1 MNREEKIWMHFFD
14 NAGIEH
20 SVSREYT
27 RIFIENRMKPTNLRD
42 LTKDLLT
49 DMGIHAVGDIL
60 SILNAAKKVSLVD
73 DGKLRNKTIQLNS
86 SNVEAMK
93 RQKVTLFSG
102 KEKAKQKER
111 IITNSTPKGKWIVT
125 KTTKLP
131 QTQVSRK
138 RTGSVFD
145 RIEMKNSSNNFPKRI
160 VLEKNNNSS
169 QYNLRQMVGED
180 GKRMSKAIRRT
191 PKSKLVNT
199 VKKSS
204 VFDRLGDRKKNERT
218 LSIFHRLKLQ
228 MFYCGIFES
237 ELYSLIVGLSI
248 LFIHTSREHFVL
260 FVLKTERIT
269 YIEPCILYDFQVD
282 CVELCT
288 SIHERFRNFACALY
302 ELNDLGDKNGGV
314 VIGKY
319 DFQENQLVEID
330 RCTGPGVYQLIWV
343 GDDRILTANSDGSLR
358 LAAQTHTDVWHWFSS
373 VPLSSCTILSVLS
386 RNETNFVA
394 SDAGGYVHIAS
405 LDEADFQLEK
415 SWLAHKHSGY
425 FKSACEVWSLAKD
438 PNSYHILYT
447 GGEDGLLKLWDCR
460 IQLLE
465 AELMNSFHRAGVVCI
480 RPNQQRSHI
489 LATSGYDDLLAL
501 WDIRNMQQC
510 IDFIDL
516 NSAAWTIRWDN
527 ENDQMRLLCACLSE
541 GVAEISVENE
551 STLKLTR
558 KDQRFGANLVYGCD
572 WLCAKD
578 NTYCLRWPSM

>member
-1 MNREEKIWMHFFD
+1 MTSYLIFHALIFHLFSIILLKCQSKMNREEKIWMNFFD

-20 SVSREYT
+20 SVSREYS

-73 DGKLRNKTIQLNS
+73 DDKLRNKTIKLNS

-93 RQKVTLFSG
+93 RQKVTLSSG

-111 IITNSTPKGKWIVT
+111 IITNSAPKGNSIVT

-169 QYNLRQMVGED
+169 QYNLQQMVSED

-204 VFDRLGDRKKNERT
+204 VFDRLGD
-218 LSIFHRLKLQ
+218 
-228 MFYCGIFES
+228 
-237 ELYSLIVGLSI
+237 LIAQL
-248 LFIHTSREHFVL
+248 VL
-260 FVLKTERIT
+260 
-269 YIEPCILYDFQVD
+269 DFQVD
-282 CVELCT
+282 CVEFCT
-288 SIHERFRNFACALY
+288 SIHESFRNFACALY

-343 GDDRILTANSDGSLR
+343 GEDRILTANSDGSLR

-373 VPLSSCTILSVLS
+373 VPLSNCTILSVLS

-394 SDAGGYVHIAS
+394 SDAGGYVHIVS
-405 LDEADFQLEK
+405 LDEADFQLEN
-415 SWLAHKHSGY
+415 L
-425 FKSACEVWSLAKD
+425 VWSLAKD

-541 GVAEISVENE
+541 GVVEISVENE

-558 KDQRFGANLVYGCD
+558 KDQRFGASLVYGCD

-578 NTYCLRWPSM
+578 NTYCLRWPSVRESTLEFSLSDFEEQKVNDLAGT

>member
-1 MNREEKIWMHFFD
+1 LFSIIVLKCQSKMNREEKIWMHFFD

-73 DGKLRNKTIQLNS
+73 DDKLRNKTIQLNS

-93 RQKVTLFSG
+93 IERQKVTLSSG

-111 IITNSTPKGKWIVT
+111 IITNSAPKGNSIVT

-160 VLEKNNNSS
+160 VLEKNNDLL
-169 QYNLRQMVGED
+169 QYNLQQMVGED

-204 VFDRLGDRKKNERT
+204 VFDRLGD
-218 LSIFHRLKLQ
+218 H
-228 MFYCGIFES
+228 
-237 ELYSLIVGLSI
+237 
-248 LFIHTSREHFVL
+248 
-260 FVLKTERIT
+260 
-269 YIEPCILYDFQVD
+269 FQVD
-282 CVELCT
+282 CVELST

-386 RNETNFVA
+386 RNETNFAA
-394 SDAGGYVHIAS
+394 SDAGGYVHIVS

-480 RPNQQRSHI
+480 RPNQQRSYI

-578 NTYCLRWPSM
+578 NTVIFCTFKSKSIYLAKFKD

>member
-1 MNREEKIWMHFFD
+1 LFLIIVLKCQSKMNREEKIWMHFFD

-73 DGKLRNKTIQLNS
+73 DDKLRNKTIQLNS

-93 RQKVTLFSG
+93 IKRQKVTLFSG
-102 KEKAKQKER
+102 KEKTKQKER
-111 IITNSTPKGKWIVT
+111 IITNSTPKGNSIVT

-145 RIEMKNSSNNFPKRI
+145 RIEMKNSSNNYPKRI
-160 VLEKNNNSS
+160 VLEKNNSS

-218 LSIFHRLKLQ
+218 CSIVVFLNPNYTTLKQ
-228 MFYCGIFES
+228 
-237 ELYSLIVGLSI
+237 LYL
-248 LFIHTSREHFVL
+248 VL
-260 FVLKTERIT
+260 
-269 YIEPCILYDFQVD
+269 DFQVD
-282 CVELCT
+282 CVELST

-394 SDAGGYVHIAS
+394 SDAGGYVHIVS

-578 NTYCLRWPSM
+578 NTVIFCTFKSKSIYLAKFKD

>member
-1 MNREEKIWMHFFD
+1 MNREEKIWMHFFV

-73 DGKLRNKTIQLNS
+73 DDKFTNKTIKLNS

-93 RQKVTLFSG
+93 IERQKVAANGQEAFLI
-102 KEKAKQKER
+102 K
-111 IITNSTPKGKWIVT
+111 
-125 KTTKLP
+125 
-131 QTQVSRK
+131 
-138 RTGSVFD
+138 
-145 RIEMKNSSNNFPKRI
+145 
-160 VLEKNNNSS
+160 
-169 QYNLRQMVGED
+169 MVGED
-180 GKRMSKAIRRT
+180 GKRMSKAIHRT
-191 PKSKLVNT
+191 AKSKVVNT
-199 VKKSS
+199 MKKSS
-204 VFDRLGDRKKNERT
+204 IFDRLGD
-218 LSIFHRLKLQ
+218 
-228 MFYCGIFES
+228 
-237 ELYSLIVGLSI
+237 
-248 LFIHTSREHFVL
+248 
-260 FVLKTERIT
+260 
-269 YIEPCILYDFQVD
+269 DFQID
-282 CVELCT
+282 CVEFST
-288 SIHERFRNFACALY
+288 SVHERFRNFACALY

-319 DFQENQLVEID
+319 DYEENQLVEID

-358 LAAQTHTDVWHWFSS
+358 LAAQTRTDVWNWFSS
-373 VPLSSCTILSVLS
+373 VPVSNCTILSVLS

-394 SDAGGYVHIAS
+394 SDAAGYVHIVS
-405 LDEADFQLEK
+405 LDEADLQLEK

-425 FKSACEVWSLAKD
+425 FKSACEVWSLAND
-438 PNSYHILYT
+438 PNSYHVLYT

-465 AELMNSFHRAGVVCI
+465 AELVNSFHQAGVVCI

-541 GVAEISVENE
+541 GIAEIDVENE

-558 KDQRFGANLVYGCD
+558 KDQCFGANLVYGCD

-578 NTYCLRWPSM
+578 NTIIFCTFKSKSIYLAKFKD